1 MLVFSTATLEC
12 LLGLGLVLGT
22 LRSVNVVGIH
32 LLMLLLLLLR
42 HVLPILPFLRGQAL
56 PLLTDRFREVRL
68 TLLFHGGVCGTLL
81 LLAILAALAAEQ
93 DKRILW
99 SLDIILISLSGPT
112 LDVGRRRLSTF
123 VLLHL

>member
-1 MLVFSTATLEC
+1 MLVIRTAALDC

-32 LLMLLLLLLR
+32 LLMLLFLLLR
-42 HVLPILPFLRGQAL
+42 HMLPILPFLRGQAL
-56 PLLTDRFREVRL
+56 PLLANRFREVRL
-68 TLLFHGGVCGTLL
+68 TLLFDGGVGGALL

-93 DKRILW
+93 DESILW

-112 LDVGRRRLSTF
+112 LHVGRRRLSTF